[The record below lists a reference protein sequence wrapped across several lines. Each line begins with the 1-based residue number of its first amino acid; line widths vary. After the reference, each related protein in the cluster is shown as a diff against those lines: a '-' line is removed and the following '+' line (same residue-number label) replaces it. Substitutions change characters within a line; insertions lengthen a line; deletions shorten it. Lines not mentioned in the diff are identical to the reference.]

1 DPMRALYA
9 RLTKDGVD
17 AWLDKEKPCGEQSAA
32 QSLPSRTG
40 VPPLFAARTVSKRQ
54 SNGRVKRK
62 SDDGR
67 WTMVNGLSSIVFFV
81 RYNLL
86 ANQKS

>member
-1 DPMRALYA
+1 MRALYA

-32 QSLPSRTG
+32 QSL
-40 VPPLFAARTVSKRQ
+40 SKRQ